1 MNPAHCCTES
11 LLSPPWRGSNALRG
25 IHYVMGTL
33 LDVTLHYDTEVEG
46 KRLLQYCFQEAR
58 RLEELLSTH
67 DEESELN
74 RLNAHAGQGPLKIDR
89 DLWSV
94 LDISVRLGRTTEG
107 ALDITIGPLI
117 DLWSLAELK
126 GTLPSPDSVSEVLR
140 RTGISRVHLLPDWRG
155 ELTEAGMRLDLGGI
169 GKGYAVDRLKGL
181 LAREGVESAFINFG
195 RSSLA
200 ALGSPPGRRAW
211 PVLLEGGEGELV
223 GLAHLK
229 DQSLSASGNFGHTYE
244 IGRARYG
251 HLIDPRNGFPLCHPT
266 LGVAVAQTAAEAE
279 ALTKALVILGP
290 DQGLPVVTRFS
301 SAEGLLVFS
310 HGQRVSSFGFREAVR
325 FQPAEEALGGYIQ

>member
-1 MNPAHCCTES
+1 MNPPHCCTES
-11 LLSPPWRGSNALRG
+11 LLSPPWHGSNALRG

-140 RTGISRVHLLPDWRG
+140 RTGISRVHLLPDWR
-155 ELTEAGMRLDLGGI
+155 
-169 GKGYAVDRLKGL
+169 
-181 LAREGVESAFINFG
+181 
-195 RSSLA
+195 
-200 ALGSPPGRRAW
+200 
-211 PVLLEGGEGELV
+211 
-223 GLAHLK
+223 
-229 DQSLSASGNFGHTYE
+229 
-244 IGRARYG
+244 
-251 HLIDPRNGFPLCHPT
+251 
-266 LGVAVAQTAAEAE
+266 
-279 ALTKALVILGP
+279 
-290 DQGLPVVTRFS
+290 
-301 SAEGLLVFS
+301 
-310 HGQRVSSFGFREAVR
+310 
-325 FQPAEEALGGYIQ
+325 